1 MKIELNKTYLLDN
14 LELQLKRR
22 NENVYVFNIINQDKE
37 QNIHGDY
44 VYKTCIISQRI
55 NELKE
60 K

>member
-14 LELQLKRR
+14 LELQLKRK
-22 NENVYVFNIINQDKE
+22 NENVYVFNIINRDKE
-37 QNIHGDY
+37 QNIHGNY
-44 VYKTCIISQRI
+44 VYKTCLISQRI